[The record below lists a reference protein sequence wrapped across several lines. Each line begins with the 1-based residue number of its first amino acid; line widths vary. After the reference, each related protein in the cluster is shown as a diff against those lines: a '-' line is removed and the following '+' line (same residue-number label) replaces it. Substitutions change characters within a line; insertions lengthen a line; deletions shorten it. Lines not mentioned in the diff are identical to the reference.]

1 MTEKIENKNNKAGN
15 LGLILNVIILIGL
28 IVLYVLFFTKKEKTE
43 GNAQVQYVPAVS
55 SGSGSIA
62 FVNSDLVLEK
72 YELVNKLTDQLE
84 REQQKKDASFTAK
97 QNAFEADAA
106 YFQEQVEKQAISQ
119 ESAQQ
124 IYEQLMM
131 KQQELYELQDK
142 YAAELA
148 KKEIEMNVVLL
159 DSVRNYLD
167 RVNKIYNF
175 DYILSYNA
183 AGNILFAKDTF
194 DITRQIID
202 GLNREYK
209 IKYSPEK

>member
-1 MTEKIENKNNKAGN
+1 MTEEIENKNNKSGN

-43 GNAQVQYVPAVS
+43 GDTQVQYIPAVS

-72 YELVNKLTDQLE
+72 YELVNKLTGQLE
-84 REQQKKDASFTAK
+84 KEQQKKDASFTAK
-97 QNAFEADAA
+97 QNALEADAA
-106 YFQEQVEKQAISQ
+106 YFQEQVEKQSISQ
-119 ESAQQ
+119 ENAQQ

-131 KQQELYELQDK
+131 KQRELYELQDK
-142 YAAELA
+142 YASELA
-148 KKEIEMNVVLL
+148 KKEIEMNIVLL

-175 DYILSYNA
+175 DYVLSYNA
-183 AGNILFAKDTF
+183 AGNILLAKDTF
-194 DITRQIID
+194 DITQQIID

>member
-1 MTEKIENKNNKAGN
+1 MTEEIENKNNKAGN

-28 IVLYVLFFTKKEKTE
+28 IVLYVLFFTKKEKPE
-43 GNAQVQYVPAVS
+43 GDTQVQYVPAVS

-72 YELVNKLTDQLE
+72 YELVNKLTGQLE
-84 REQQKKDASFTAK
+84 REQQKKDASFIAK
-97 QNAFEADAA
+97 QNALEADAA
-106 YFQEQVEKQAISQ
+106 YFQEQVEKQSISQ
-119 ESAQQ
+119 ENAQQ

-142 YAAELA
+142 YATELA

-183 AGNILFAKDTF
+183 AGNILLAKDTF
-194 DITRQIID
+194 DITQQIID